1 MARWSRRVAWVP
13 LALLLL
19 TACPA
24 GDRSAAPAPRRVT
37 AAWGQAVPPAALSG
51 VVDLSVAVG
60 GVAGSATAAVAQ
72 PDGGADVVVVPDD
85 TALPVQVVALDA
97 GLAPIG
103 AVAVRQLHRLWDVHG
118 LPGGGV
124 LIAGSFDAG
133 LGFAVVDPRAGTQR
147 DVVVRPPVFRRI
159 AGGSLPSPDGRTVYL
174 LMGDELLAV
183 DVASGAVRA
192 DRNLGDDVGAVSGN
206 DLPSYG
212 SWLVPA
218 PAGVGLVFDA
228 WPDESPDDTPAVLT
242 FGPDL
247 VPVPSAGVLTDLSGS
262 VDAVATAAD
271 GALFVTVSRP
281 DGARLLT
288 VPSGDGEASA
298 AVRLAWPAMAYALAV
313 DPWQGWVMTPAP
325 GGVQAV
331 NLVTGGSR
339 RVDLGCAV
347 NGTVRALS
355 PGRRTTTVL
364 VAGRCDAPAAGTPM
378 LWTVEL

>member
-1 MARWSRRVAWVP
+1 MARWSRRVAWAP

-24 GDRSAAPAPRRVT
+24 GDRSAAPAPRRVV
-37 AAWGQAVPPAALSG
+37 AAWAGSVPPAVLSG
-51 VVDLSVAVG
+51 VADLSAAVG
-60 GVAGSATAAVAQ
+60 GVPGSATAAVAE
-72 PDGGADVVVVPDD
+72 PDGGVDVVVVPDD
-85 TALPVQVVALDA
+85 AALPVQVVALDA
-97 GLAPIG
+97 GLTPIG
-103 AVAVRQLHRLWDVHG
+103 AVAVTQLRRLWDVHG

-124 LIAGSFDAG
+124 AVAGNFEAG
-133 LGFAVVDPRAGTQR
+133 VGFAVVNPRTGTQR
-147 DVVVRPPVFRRI
+147 DVIVRPPVFRRI
-159 AGGSLPSPDGRTVYL
+159 AGGSAASPDGRTVYL
-174 LMGDELLAV
+174 LLGSELLAV

-192 DRNLGDDVGAVSGN
+192 DRDLGDDVGAVSGN
-206 DLPSYG
+206 GLPSYG
-212 SWLVPA
+212 AWLVPV

-228 WPDESPDDTPAVLT
+228 WPDESPDDAPAVLA

-247 VPVPSAGVLTDLSGS
+247 APVPSAGVLTDLSGS

-271 GALFVTVSRP
+271 GGLFLTVSRP

-288 VPSGDGEASA
+288 VPSGDAEASV

-339 RVDLGCAV
+339 RVELGC
-347 NGTVRALS
+347 GKHSTVSALS
-355 PGRRTTTVL
+355 PGHRPTTVL
-364 VAGRCDAPAAGTPM
+364 VAGRCEAPAAGRPM

>member
-1 MARWSRRVAWVP
+1 MAWAP

-24 GDRSAAPAPRRVT
+24 GDRSAAPAPRRMVT
-37 AAWGQAVPPAALSG
+37 ALAGSVPPAVLSG
-51 VVDLSVAVG
+51 VVDLSAAVG
-60 GVAGSATAAVAQ
+60 GVPGSATAAVAE
-72 PDGGADVVVVPDD
+72 PDGGVDVVVVPDD
-85 TALPVQVVALDA
+85 AALPVQVVALDSALKPA
-97 GLAPIG
+97 GAE
-103 AVAVRQLHRLWDVHG
+103 AVSHLRRLWDVHG

-124 LIAGSFDAG
+124 VVSGNFDSG
-133 LGFAVVDPRAGTQR
+133 LGFAVVDPRTGTQR
-147 DVVVRPPVFRRI
+147 DVVVRPPVFRRM

-174 LMGDELLAV
+174 LVGDELLAV

-206 DLPSYG
+206 SLPSYG

-247 VPVPSAGVLTDLSGS
+247 EPVPSAGVLTDLSGS

-271 GALFVTVSRP
+271 GGLFLTVTRP
-281 DGARLLT
+281 DGARLLA
-288 VPSGDGEASA
+288 VPTGDAEASV

-325 GGVQAV
+325 AGVQAV

-339 RVDLGCAV
+339 RVELGCGKH
-347 NGTVRALS
+347 GTVSALS
-355 PGRRTTTVL
+355 PGRRPTTVL
-364 VAGRCDAPAAGTPM
+364 VAGRCEASGAGTPM